1 MTDSSPLPRVFSSDN
16 TAGAS
21 PEIAEAVAR
30 AATGAALPYGTDDL
44 TARVRTRLGEIF
56 EREVDVLIVSSGTAA
71 NGLSLATLTPP
82 WGSVLC
88 HRDSHINND
97 ECGAPEFFTAGAK
110 LVPLGGADAKIDPA
124 QLRAAVRHRSGDVHS
139 VVPSVVSVTQAT
151 ETGAVLTPD
160 ELGALSDIT
169 REGGLRL
176 HMDGARF
183 AGAVSALDASPA
195 DLTWRAGVDLLS
207 FGATKN
213 GTMTADAIVV
223 FDRSLTPELSFRTKR
238 GGQITAKSRFH
249 AAQLDAYLTDGLWLR
264 NAERANAMAA
274 RLQDGL
280 AEIPGIELLGETAAN
295 IVFCRLPQQVTEK
308 LLADGFVFYHDRW
321 EPGVVRLVTSFATT
335 RDDVDDLLRAA
346 TDAASTG
353 GA

>member
-1 MTDSSPLPRVFSSDN
+1 MTDHRPLPRVFSSDN
-16 TAGAS
+16 TAGAA
-21 PEIAEAVAR
+21 PEIVEAVTR
-30 AATGAALPYGTDDL
+30 AAAGPALPYGADAV
-44 TARVRTRLGEIF
+44 TARVRDRLREIF
-56 EREVDVLIVSSGTAA
+56 ERDVDVLTVSTGTAA
-71 NGLSLATLTPP
+71 NALSLAALTPP

-97 ECGAPEFFTAGAK
+97 ECGAPEFYTAGAK
-110 LVPLGGADAKIDPA
+110 LVPLGGPDAKIDPA
-124 QLRAAVRHRSGDVHS
+124 ELRAAVRHKAGDVHS
-139 VVPSVVSVTQAT
+139 VEPSVVSVTQAT

-160 ELGALSDIT
+160 ELGTLGSLT
-169 REGGLRL
+169 REAGLRL

-183 AGAVSALDASPA
+183 AGAVAALGRTPA

-223 FDRSLTPELSFRTKR
+223 FDRALTPELSFRAKR
-238 GGQITAKSRFH
+238 AGQIAAKNRFH

-264 NAERANAMAA
+264 NAAHANAMAA
-274 RLQDGL
+274 RLGRGL
-280 AEIPGIELLGETAAN
+280 AAIPGVDPLGTADAN
-295 IVFCRLPQQVTEK
+295 ILFCRLPQRVVEK

-335 RDDVDDLLRAA
+335 QEDVDDLLRAV
-346 TDAASTG
+346 TDAG
-353 GA
+353 R